1 MLTGAARHSTV
12 GLATVLRARSY
23 ALLYYEVRGRE
34 LLLMTPVGE
43 TLRRERMK
51 RNLDLE
57 EISRE
62 LKISTRFLQAIENDQ
77 YEKLP
82 GGVFAKSFVR
92 QYARLL
98 SLNEDDLAV
107 QVQEILGPV
116 VEPPQLAESKPSG
129 VAPIHVPKVDEW

>member
-1 MLTGAARHSTV
+1 
-12 GLATVLRARSY
+12 
-23 ALLYYEVRGRE
+23 
-34 LLLMTPVGE
+34 MTPVGE

-98 SLNEDDLAV
+98 GLNEEDLAV

-116 VEPPQLAESKPSG
+116 VEVPQLAEMPNPPASRPFTCPKSMNGRPWATSDSAGPAGSPPSSS
-129 VAPIHVPKVDEW
+129 WR

>member
-1 MLTGAARHSTV
+1 
-12 GLATVLRARSY
+12 
-23 ALLYYEVRGRE
+23 
-34 LLLMTPVGE
+34 MTPVGE

-98 SLNEDDLAV
+98 SLNEEDLAV

-116 VEPPQLAESKPSG
+116 VEVPQLAESKPSG
-129 VAPIHVPKVDEW
+129 VAPIHVPKVDEWETVGDKRFRWSGWLSAVVLVAVMLICSAVYA